1 MAFGEMDELRVVE
14 ERLLRER
21 EECERLEAQIR
32 ALAIGGSSSG
42 NGSRSG
48 VNSYAGAPQPSRRAP
63 PPPLVPSREPA
74 SLRSAS
80 APRGISR
87 YDEES
92 TDGGSRGRG
101 DGGRARSSGAR
112 GGRRDAYD
120 DDYDS
125 YDDEDEDGSYT
136 EDGSEYSDEEGDGY
150 TEDGSYDDG
159 RDYYYGR
166 STGGGGGGY
175 GGAVA
180 ASSRPGSASQQRA
193 AAPASA
199 LRTTST
205 KSQQSASGTGKSKGR
220 ATGRTAG
227 RPGATPGRPA
237 AQQSRGRTATR
248 SAAPTT
254 PGAASSA
261 PGATG
266 PSPSPSGSP
275 TGAQSVTRAAVAPP
289 TGLLGL
295 PPIED
300 IAASPI
306 NMHKRQASASSRA
319 GVVYRAPMYRSTSP
333 RARSN
338 GRAAASRSPGP
349 ADARGAAGDAGAGR
363 VVISSFARAPR
374 FREDKGWVP
383 GPKYNV
389 HTSTFGPAPIY
400 RDGGDHSG
408 PPGAGALGHTW
419 SQYNAS
425 TRGALTPQA
434 AHEVAMLRAAG
445 AARESLIAATT
456 PGAGSKGAGAV
467 GRSLS
472 APRGALGATSA
483 SAPRTPG
490 AASTASAVGAGAA
503 SASTAGGPGAGS
515 SPAAAAAHLINANNG
530 DARGALEAS
539 VARERQ
545 LRREVEALQR
555 QLAAGRTQSAMASG
569 ALRGEAESAAASVAA
584 LSRALEDAI
593 ARAGSGK
600 EALSNAQQVLLMV
613 QRAVNELG
621 ASLAAIV
628 NAEVAAGTAG
638 PAAAAFAAG
647 APPLAVLSA
656 RFPPLGRL
664 VEAVRLLEDSLGQV
678 SRQMDSV
685 ASAARTGREGAAA
698 AAAAAAM
705 SAASP
710 GADAS
715 APFPGSASSSG
726 PASGTGA
733 GAAGGSGQGREG
745 GYLAYSS
752 LSSALAAVGDG
763 ASAPGAAAE
772 HTPAG
777 DAATGSG
784 ASGPAAASAPAG
796 SGVGR
801 LEGAS
806 LALMNQSI
814 AARQAAAAAAAAPAS
829 PRTIGAPGPAS
840 AAAAAAA
847 AAAAGATAA
856 PRAGG
861 GADAT
866 APLRLG
872 AAAPPALPAGSGG
885 PVGSP
890 GQPQQSQQARTDLAA
905 RGIKSDDVL
914 AFARRTRRQTEVIEQ
929 RRAGAELV
937 STAAREGFDV
947 NIAAAAAAED
957 AAAAEAAYRAELA
970 AAQAQAQA
978 QAAAA
983 AGSPSA
989 GGGGRSPSTQR
1000 PVSRASFAGALSA
1013 ARGRSP
1019 SAAGAAA
1026 GGGGMGGIAE
1036 GDSAYGGGSGTS
1048 VTGSSMH
1055 LPTGRTAGVSPSKPI
1070 VRRLNAGQLREMPA
1084 HLAPG
1089 SSPLDAPG
1097 GATGGPGGNN
1107 GKPTTIADVL
1117 QQVFKYYCLWGSRDR
1132 DRDTSTHAA
1141 AAGLASGGGA
1151 SLGMRSN
1158 QFAKLVREA
1167 GLLGAGEGVLVAT
1180 PPPSSPSAAGLG
1192 RVTPADV
1199 DLAFT
1204 RAAAAAAAAAAT
1216 VGSPHGGPASPSS
1229 GAGARAGLGSR
1240 IRFEEWLAALN
1251 ELAVRKYRASAP
1263 ASGAA
1268 DSASIAAAA
1277 FGGGVGPGAVAADPD
1292 AFKALVS
1299 DHLLPLYGALKHDAL
1314 FVLDVAE
1321 AGAEASAAAF
1331 ADAFLREEV
1340 LAFFNEHRVALQAMF
1355 TRYTMSDRRL
1365 DTIGQSA
1372 GGDAAAAWAAVKEAS
1387 VRMSR
1392 KALLAWAADH
1402 KIVPDMMTRPE
1413 LLSLAREA
1421 TKAIGRRDD
1430 GGRERDDLTYPE
1442 WVELLGLIAYT
1453 LGDEKLRGMR
1463 PDLVTSLGATAEG
1476 AGGGSDGPMM
1486 LQRLRLLFVNMFELG
1501 AKFEG
1506 DGLRMIRAISE
1517 AVRRDAAAVRDASA
1531 RAAAYAASHG
1541 RQVRSV
1547 LGESVML

>member
-1 MAFGEMDELRVVE
+1 MHALRVHPD
-14 ERLLRER
+14 
-21 EECERLEAQIR
+21 
-32 ALAIGGSSSG
+32 
-42 NGSRSG
+42 RSQR
-48 VNSYAGAPQPSRRAP
+48 NFY
-63 PPPLVPSREPA
+63 A
-74 SLRSAS
+74 SL
-80 APRGISR
+80 
-87 YDEES
+87 
-92 TDGGSRGRG
+92 
-101 DGGRARSSGAR
+101 
-112 GGRRDAYD
+112 
-120 DDYDS
+120 
-125 YDDEDEDGSYT
+125 YT
-136 EDGSEYSDEEGDGY
+136 
-150 TEDGSYDDG
+150 
-159 RDYYYGR
+159 
-166 STGGGGGGY
+166 
-175 GGAVA
+175 AC
-180 ASSRPGSASQQRA
+180 P
-193 AAPASA
+193 SA
-199 LRTTST
+199 LCL
-205 KSQQSASGTGKSKGR
+205 
-220 ATGRTAG
+220 
-227 RPGATPGRPA
+227 PA
-237 AQQSRGRTATR
+237 
-248 SAAPTT
+248 
-254 PGAASSA
+254 
-261 PGATG
+261 
-266 PSPSPSGSP
+266 
-275 TGAQSVTRAAVAPP
+275 
-289 TGLLGL
+289 
-295 PPIED
+295 
-300 IAASPI
+300 
-306 NMHKRQASASSRA
+306 
-319 GVVYRAPMYRSTSP
+319 
-333 RARSN
+333 
-338 GRAAASRSPGP
+338 
-349 ADARGAAGDAGAGR
+349 
-363 VVISSFARAPR
+363 
-374 FREDKGWVP
+374 

-419 SQYNAS
+419 SLYNAS

-456 PGAGSKGAGAV
+456 PGASSKGAGAGAV

-490 AASTASAVGAGAA
+490 AASSATGG
-503 SASTAGGPGAGS
+503 ASTAAGGPGAGS

-555 QLAAGRTQSAMASG
+555 QLAAGRTQTAMASG

-593 ARAGSGK
+593 ARAGTGK
-600 EALSNAQQVLLMV
+600 DALSNAQQVLLMV

-685 ASAARTGREGAAA
+685 ATAARTGREGAAA

-715 APFPGSASSSG
+715 APFPGSASSTG
-726 PASGTGA
+726 GGA
-733 GAAGGSGQGREG
+733 GASSAAADKAGQGREG

-752 LSSALAAVGDG
+752 LSSALAAVGDD
-763 ASAPGAAAE
+763 ATDAP
-772 HTPAG
+772 PAG
-777 DAATGSG
+777 DAGTGSG
-784 ASGPAAASAPAG
+784 ASASASGPGPASS
-796 SGVGR
+796 SGIGR

-806 LALMNQSI
+806 LTLMNQSI

-840 AAAAAAA
+840 AAAAAANA
-847 AAAAGATAA
+847 AAAARGAA
-856 PRAGG
+856 AGG

-872 AAAPPALPAGSGG
+872 AAAPPTLPAGAGG

-890 GQPQQSQQARTDLAA
+890 SRPSSGQPLPRADLAA
-905 RGIKSDDVL
+905 RGMGIKSDDVL
-914 AFARRTRRQTEVIEQ
+914 AFARRTRRQTEVVEQ

-947 NIAAAAAAED
+947 NVAAAAAAED

-978 QAAAA
+978 QAQAAA
-983 AGSPSA
+983 AGSPS
-989 GGGGRSPSTQR
+989 GRSPSTQR
-1000 PVSRASFAGALSA
+1000 PVSRASFAGALNA

-1019 SAAGAAA
+1019 SAAGTAAA
-1026 GGGGMGGIAE
+1026 GMAGVAE
-1036 GDSAYGGGSGTS
+1036 GESSYGGGSGTS
-1048 VTGSSMH
+1048 VTGSSMAG
-1055 LPTGRTAGVSPSKPI
+1055 LSRTAGVSPSKPI

-1097 GATGGPGGNN
+1097 GAGGGN

-1132 DRDTSTHAA
+1132 DRDASSHAA

-1158 QFAKLVREA
+1158 QFAKMVREA
-1167 GLLGAGEGVLVAT
+1167 GLLGSGEGVLVAA
-1180 PPPSSPSAAGLG
+1180 PHPSSPSAAGMG

-1204 RAAAAAAAAAAT
+1204 RAAAAAAAAAAASL
-1216 VGSPHGGPASPSS
+1216 GSPHGGGPASPSS

-1268 DSASIAAAA
+1268 DGASIASAA

-1340 LAFFNEHRVALQAMF
+1340 LAFFNEHRVALQVRKILVEHDAWLACSPAMLSLWPRF
-1355 TRYTMSDRRL
+1355 FLAARSPLIPRCRLPSPLPLPLPSIPPPLLSSPAGHVHALHHVRPPPGHHRPERGRRRC
-1365 DTIGQSA
+1365 GGVGGRQGGVCAHEQESSA
-1372 GGDAAAAWAAVKEAS
+1372 GV
-1387 VRMSR
+1387 
-1392 KALLAWAADH
+1392 
-1402 KIVPDMMTRPE
+1402 
-1413 LLSLAREA
+1413 
-1421 TKAIGRRDD
+1421 
-1430 GGRERDDLTYPE
+1430 GGRPQDRARHDDT
-1442 WVELLGLIAYT
+1442 A
-1453 LGDEKLRGMR
+1453 
-1463 PDLVTSLGATAEG
+1463 GAA
-1476 AGGGSDGPMM
+1476 
-1486 LQRLRLLFVNMFELG
+1486 ELG
-1501 AKFEG
+1501 ARG
-1506 DGLRMIRAISE
+1506 HQGVS
-1517 AVRRDAAAVRDASA
+1517 ASA
-1531 RAAAYAASHG
+1531 VVGCRCTFTTA
-1541 RQVRSV
+1541 
-1547 LGESVML
+1547 E